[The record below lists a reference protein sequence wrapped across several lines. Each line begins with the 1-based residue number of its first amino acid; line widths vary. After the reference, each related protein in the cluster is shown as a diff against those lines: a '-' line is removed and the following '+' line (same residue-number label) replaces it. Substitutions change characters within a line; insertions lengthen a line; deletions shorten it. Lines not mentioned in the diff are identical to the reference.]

1 MSLQSEYE
9 RITLKQY
16 DDTLYEDDDIDIE
29 EECRDCKRRNCSNC
43 PVKGGINDDLYGN

>member
-16 DDTLYEDDDIDIE
+16 DDTLYEDDDIDID
-29 EECRDCKRRNCSNC
+29 EECRDCKRRNCSDC
-43 PVKGGINDDLYGN
+43 PVKGYYDDNIHSY